1 MKPKLNLIVL
11 GLACLALIA
20 TAGYAITE
28 KSLVP
33 RISGAASSPVNAPK
47 GFAIGM
53 MDEYCTS
60 QERNS
65 ALVTPGGS
73 VMATDDNTKNP
84 DCAAIFFDPG
94 EVGSIAIGSSI
105 YNEDF
110 RIGLATAERG
120 SGCTSERTAVAW
132 TPWVSSGGGSTKNVV
147 PKDRKKTPDCL
158 WLYYQTRPLP
168 AGIVINDVR
177 VGIKVGKGRVEY
189 TPSARNSGGSS
200 EYSQLIN
207 KPKRNAPELSLS
219 PSRLYLQAKLT
230 KQRQR

>member
-1 MKPKLNLIVL
+1 MKPKINLIVL
-11 GLACLALIA
+11 SLACLALVA
-20 TAGYAITE
+20 TACYAFAA
-28 KSLVP
+28 KKLSP
-33 RISGAASSPVNAPK
+33 QISGAISSPVNAPK

-53 MDEYCTS
+53 MDEYCTD

-65 ALVTPGGS
+65 SLVAPGGS

-105 YNEDF
+105 YNQDF
-110 RIGLATAERG
+110 RIGLATAERDA
-120 SGCTSERTAVAW
+120 GCTSERTAVQW
-132 TPWVSSGGGSTKNVV
+132 TPWVSSGGGSTKNVM
-147 PKDRKKTPDCL
+147 PKNRKKIPDCL

-168 AGIVINDVR
+168 AGVIINDVR

-200 EYSQLIN
+200 EYSQMFN
-207 KPKRNAPELSLS
+207 KPKQNAPELSLS
-219 PSRLYLQAKLT
+219 PARLYLQAKLT
-230 KQRQR
+230 KSK